1 MIKKS
6 FDLNNLKLKDNRFF
20 LFYGQNE
27 GFKNQI
33 IEEKFK
39 KNYSDNV
46 YQYDENEIIGN
57 ELVFFNNILSKSFFE
72 DKKLIIINRVTDKI
86 KSVVEEIIEKQIE
99 DLVIILK
106 ANILKK
112 NQKLDPCLKKIKI
125 PFVWHFMRTI
135 TKPYQ

>member
-39 KNYSDNV
+39 KNYSDNI

-57 ELVFFNNILSKSFFE
+57 ELVFFNKYN
-72 DKKLIIINRVTDKI
+72 LI
-86 KSVVEEIIEKQIE
+86 
-99 DLVIILK
+99 
-106 ANILKK
+106 
-112 NQKLDPCLKKIKI
+112 
-125 PFVWHFMRTI
+125 
-135 TKPYQ
+135 